1 MGYWYA
7 GQWYAGDQIS
17 LSIADPSLLFGA
29 TIFTTL
35 RSYDGSLENP
45 RTHWQRHGDRLRQTV
60 KSLHWPEPDW
70 DRLLVGAKKVAAYYP
85 VVRITILS
93 DGREL
98 ISGRPLP
105 SQLSE
110 KQRHGIK
117 VWVAGDRRYQRSLA
131 DYKTGNYLGA
141 WQALQQAKA
150 LGAGEAI
157 LISTTGTWLETATGN
172 LWGLA
177 EGQWYTPPALGLLPG
192 VMRRHLW
199 EQLQISGKPVKEEPW
214 DPELVQ
220 KFEAIAYSN
229 SVVGV
234 IPIVEIMNIATSMHL
249 PDAPHAVK
257 HLQKLAESRE

>member
-7 GQWYAGDQIS
+7 GKWFDGDQIS

-35 RSYDGSLENP
+35 RVYEGSLADP
-45 RTHWQRHGDRLRQTV
+45 RTHWQRHGDRLHHTV
-60 KSLHWPEPDW
+60 KSLTWPKPDW
-70 DRLLVGAKKVAAYYP
+70 ERIFVGATRVADHYP

-93 DGREL
+93 DGQEF
-98 ISGRPLP
+98 ISGRLLP
-105 SQLSE
+105 PQLLE
-110 KQRHGIK
+110 KQRYGIK

-131 DYKTGNYLGA
+131 DFKTGNYLGV

-150 LGAGEAI
+150 QGAGEAM
-157 LISTTGTWLETATGN
+157 LISTTGAWLETATGN

-177 EGQWYTPPALGLLPG
+177 EGQWYTPPASGLLPG
-192 VMRRHLW
+192 VMRDHLC
-199 EQLQISGKPVKEEPW
+199 EQLQTLGQPAIEEPW
-214 DPELVQ
+214 QPELIQ

-234 IPIVEIMNIATSMHL
+234 IPIVEIIDVYTSIHL
-249 PDAPHAVK
+249 PEAPHLVRQ
-257 HLQKLAESRE
+257 LQKLAEYHL